1 MGEIT
6 FSRRAGLVGAAAGGL
21 SLAGA
26 GALTGTTAS
35 AASAAEVH
43 WTDDLDELTL
53 FAFDQVS
60 IPSVQ
65 NLKLE
70 MRDPVKHPANPV
82 VPRGGAGDPDS
93 WAVQFYGSVIK
104 VGDTYRMWYCAVSA
118 EEREQHTGSTS
129 ALWRVAYAESTDGV
143 TWVKPSL
150 GLVEFQGGTDNN
162 LVRLDPAIGVLNL
175 KVLYEPD
182 DHPSRRYKMGCH
194 VYWQNRG
201 NRHGTLAVYASPDGL
216 NWTSLTDIAPVDAE
230 MVPDE
235 LLLPALHAEPV
246 GGLYKWK
253 GTYYASG
260 QNANPSIRPY
270 HGRVGRAWESGDFAH
285 WQQTSTVAWVRHQQH
300 TLLGPG
306 RSLDGEQHHEGISV
320 WNRGNILLGV
330 VGQWHGDM
338 SWQNVTIDLGFLVSN
353 DGLHFREPAHEWTF
367 IPRGGDG
374 PPPELVVNASFET
387 LDGDGWPAPWI
398 LDANRA
404 QTAAA
409 STEQARTGTTS
420 LRVQNVS
427 GTSVGVRTPKLPAE
441 EGVEYTAKVW
451 TFTESGTPAQLFL
464 EFFDAGGRRLV
475 NHFVQPNASPD
486 WQEVTLAAVAPAGT
500 VTLNVAVYGAT
511 AATGVSF
518 HDDVSI
524 SWPGSGEGE
533 AEWDRGGVIQG
544 QGFEQIGD
552 ETFVYYGTW
561 DPRVNIPGVP
571 LPPRG
576 GVGIAVLPKDRFGD
590 LIVDLRAEGGGD
602 YQIPE
607 VTSEFITAT
616 IVLGA
621 RHRRP
626 RFHVNAEGL
635 GDGATLR
642 FELLEHDFTP
652 IPGYSGADAAIVTTD
667 GFRTPLSWGRGR
679 LPEKVRLR
687 GYFDGEQNTNIKLSA
702 IYVD

>member
-1 MGEIT
+1 MDEIR
-6 FSRRAGLVGAAAGGL
+6 FSRRAGLAGAVAGGL
-21 SLAGA
+21 TLAGA
-26 GALTGTTAS
+26 GTLTGT
-35 AASAAEVH
+35 AASATEVH

-82 VPRGGAGDPDS
+82 VPRGEAGAPDS

-104 VGDTYRMWYCAVSA
+104 VGDVYRMWYCAVSA
-118 EEREQHTGSTS
+118 EERAEHTGGSTS

-143 TWVKPSL
+143 TWTKPDL
-150 GLVEFQGGTDNN
+150 GLVEFRGSTHNN
-162 LVRLDPAIGVLNL
+162 LVRMDPPIGVLNL

-182 DHPSRRYKMGCH
+182 DDPSRRYKMGCH
-194 VYWQNRG
+194 VYWQNKG

-216 NWTSLTDIAPVDAE
+216 TWTSLTDIAPVEAE

-235 LLLPALHAEPV
+235 LLLPAFHAEPV
-246 GGLYKWK
+246 GGLYNWK

-260 QNANPSIRPY
+260 QNGIGAVRPI
-270 HGRVGRAWESGDFAH
+270 HGRAGRTWESGDFTT
-285 WQQTSTVAWVRHQQH
+285 WQQTSTLTWIRHQQH

-306 RSLDGEQHHEGISV
+306 RSLDGEQQHEGVSV
-320 WNRGNILLGV
+320 WNRGNVLLGV
-330 VGQWHGDM
+330 VGRWHGDM

-353 DGLHFREPAHEWTF
+353 DGMAFREPAHEWTF

-374 PPPELVVNASFET
+374 APAELVANASFET
-387 LDGDGWPAPWI
+387 LDGDGWPTPWT
-398 LDANRA
+398 LDANRG

-409 STEQARTGTTS
+409 STGRARTGSTS
-420 LRVQNVS
+420 LRVENVA
-427 GTSVGVRTPKLPAE
+427 GTSIGVRTPKLPAA
-441 EGVEYTAKVW
+441 EGVEYTASMW
-451 TFTESGTPAQLFL
+451 ALTESGTPAQLYVDFY
-464 EFFDAGGRRLV
+464 DDGGRRLA
-475 NHFVQPNASPD
+475 NHFVQPEPSAD
-486 WQEVTLAAVAPAGT
+486 WAEVTLSATAPAGT
-500 VTLNVAVYGAT
+500 ATLDVMIYGST
-511 AATGVSF
+511 AAVGVSF
-518 HDDVSI
+518 HDDVAVSR
-524 SWPGSGEGE
+524 PGAGEGE
-533 AEWDRGGVIQG
+533 PEWDRGGVIQG
-544 QGFEQIGD
+544 QGFENVGD
-552 ETFVYYGTW
+552 ETFVYYGAW

-590 LIVDLRAEGGGD
+590 LTVDLRGEGSGD

-626 RFHVNAEGL
+626 KFHVNAEGL

-652 IPGYSGADAAIVTTD
+652 IPGYSGADAAVVATD
-667 GFRTPLSWGRGR
+667 GFRAPLSWGRGR
-679 LPEKVRLR
+679 LPEKVRIR
-687 GYFDGEQNTNIKLSA
+687 GFFDGEQNTSIKLSA